1 MDPGYVSAMAALSG
15 SVVGGVTSL
24 AASWLSQSAQVRAN
38 QLVQDKSRRQDL
50 YKAFIEEASRIFAHA
65 LANNAAE
72 IASLVNLYAMISRM
86 RILSSFAVI
95 QHADALVRLI
105 IDTYFEPNMTLR
117 ELRDAVDGNR
127 FDPIRQFSEA
137 CREDLSRSQRI

>member
-1 MDPGYVSAMAALSG
+1 MDSAYVSAMAALSG

-65 LANNAAE
+65 LVNNAAE

-86 RILSSFAVI
+86 RILSSPAVV

-105 IDTYFEPNMTLR
+105 IDTYFEPNTTLR
-117 ELRDAVDGNR
+117 ELRDAVDRNR

>member
-1 MDPGYVSAMAALSG
+1 MDPAYVSAMAALSG

-86 RILSSFAVI
+86 RILSSPAVI

-105 IDTYFEPNMTLR
+105 IDTYFEPNVTLR
-117 ELRDAVDGNR
+117 ELRDAVEGNR